1 MQNQISAIKLDG
13 LIPEIKY
20 RNSLGDQ
27 TVKNGKR
34 CHQDLQDQ
42 MRKLDVHFAI
52 LAGQSPQPFTG
63 QSLDSYCIQH
73 SELLNNIEAD
83 GFTLK
88 NNAVT
93 ISGTRVLDNAK
104 VISIGSPMQ
113 SFEMD
118 TFEYPFIS
126 DLSELMEALKAEGEA
141 YLDGKEY
148 IDNQIDLF
156 DDENNGEI
164 LKVAE
169 KRKPRKTKELP
180 SESIEIVESEE
191 M

>member
-1 MQNQISAIKLDG
+1 MQNQISAIKPDG

-34 CHQDLQDQ
+34 CHQDLQDA

-52 LAGQSPQPFTG
+52 LAGQSPQPFTD
-63 QSLDSYCIQH
+63 QSLDSYCNQH

-118 TFEYPFIS
+118 TFEYPYID
-126 DLSELMEALKAEGEA
+126 DLSELMEALKGEGGA

-148 IDNQIDLF
+148 IDAQIDMF
-156 DDENNGEI
+156 GDEKNQEI
-164 LKVAE
+164 VKVAT
-169 KRKPRKTKELP
+169 RKKSKKAEVIEPEITEIEQEEL
-180 SESIEIVESEE
+180 
-191 M
+191 